1 MRQQQKAAWTVRQRE
16 EVQATGLTNPHSQ
29 RALAACYSVQLR
41 PHPERL
47 TAFTRPCQVLGIRT
61 ARIPLARPWR
71 KGFRKRSN
79 RPDKEELFSPHRTA
93 PPPTRSG
100 PTIWPGGNWRMIRA
114 DPSRALTTKRPSSG
128 APKFI
133 PFSPLPVR

>member
-16 EVQATGLTNPHSQ
+16 EVQATGLTNPRSQ

-41 PHPERL
+41 PRPERL
-47 TAFTRPCQVLGIRT
+47 TAFTRPCQNRDIRP

-71 KGFRKRSN
+71 KGFRERSN
-79 RPDKEELFSPHRTA
+79 RPDKEELFFPHCF
-93 PPPTRSG
+93 PPTRSG

-114 DPSRALTTKRPSSG
+114 DPSRALTSKRPSSG